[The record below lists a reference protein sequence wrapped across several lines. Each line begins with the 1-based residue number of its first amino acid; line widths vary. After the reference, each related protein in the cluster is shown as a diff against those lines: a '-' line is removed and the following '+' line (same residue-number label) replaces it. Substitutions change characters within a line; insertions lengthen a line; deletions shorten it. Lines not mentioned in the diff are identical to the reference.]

1 MPGVDGFWSDASIEP
16 KRKFRWLLSFR
27 GVPQWIMKKVGKP
40 NFSLGEAEHSFLN
53 YKFYYPGRVEWSEIS
68 MTLVDPVSPDAS
80 RTMMALLKQS
90 GYVPPHNFLNANNIP
105 DTQGLEAN
113 RVYTMSK
120 AGATKALGGAIYI
133 QQIDSNGRVN
143 EEWKL
148 YNPFIKSVSFDEL
161 DYESDDLL
169 NIELTLRYDWADL
182 TGRGSGLIASEL
194 DKKPS
199 ALAAGA
205 DFSAL

>member
-40 NFSLGEAEHSFLN
+40 NFSLGEAEHNFLN
-53 YKFYYPGRVEWSEIS
+53 YKFYYPGRVEWAEIS

-80 RTMMALLKQS
+80 KTMMALLKQS
-90 GYVPPHNFLNANNIP
+90 GYVPPHNFLNANTIE
-105 DTQGLEAN
+105 EAPG
-113 RVYTMSK
+113 REAGRAYTMSK
-120 AGATKALGGAIYI
+120 NSAVNALGGAIFI
-133 QQIDSNGRVN
+133 QQIDATGLVH

-182 TGRGSGLIASEL
+182 GTRGGKIDPNL
-194 DKKPS
+194 KKIPTTV
-199 ALAAGA
+199 G
-205 DFSAL
+205 

>member
-40 NFSLGEAEHSFLN
+40 NFSLGEAEHNFLN

-68 MTLVDPVSPDAS
+68 MTLVDPVNPDAS
-80 RTMMALLKQS
+80 KTMLALLKQS
-90 GYVPPHNFLNANNIP
+90 GYVPPHNFGNADTIP
-105 DTQGLEAN
+105 EAPGFEAG
-113 RVYTMSK
+113 RAYTMSK
-120 AGATKALGGAIYI
+120 AGAVRALGGSIYI
-133 QQIDSNGRVN
+133 QQIDATGLVH

-169 NIELTLRYDWADL
+169 NVELTLRYDWADL
-182 TGRGSGLIASEL
+182 SGRGGRIDPNLIRQ
-194 DKKPS
+194 PTTI
-199 ALAAGA
+199 G
-205 DFSAL
+205 

>member
-1 MPGVDGFWSDASIEP
+1 MPGVDGFWSDSRIEP

-27 GVPQWIMKKVGKP
+27 GVPQWILKKVGKP

-80 RTMMALLKQS
+80 KTMMALLKQS
-90 GYVPPHNFLNANNIP
+90 GYVPPHNFLNANNMEDDAP
-105 DTQGLEAN
+105 GLKKD
-113 RVYTMSK
+113 RVYTVSKSK
-120 AGATKALGGAIYI
+120 AVAALGGCIFI
-133 QQIDSNGRVN
+133 QQIDSTGMVH

-182 TGRGSGLIASEL
+182 GTRGGKIDPNL
-194 DKKPS
+194 KKIPTTV
-199 ALAAGA
+199 G
-205 DFSAL
+205 